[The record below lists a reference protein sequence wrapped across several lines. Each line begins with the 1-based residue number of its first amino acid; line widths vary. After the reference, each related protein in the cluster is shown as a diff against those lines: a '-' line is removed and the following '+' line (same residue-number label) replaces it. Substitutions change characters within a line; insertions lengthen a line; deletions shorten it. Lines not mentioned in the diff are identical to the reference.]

1 MDCGLK
7 WILVENGQWTE
18 VDISG
23 LRREDTCPLQ
33 ALKFTCTWT
42 EWQKN
47 CRHDILSR
55 QERQDF
61 FLRRVSLETAVP
73 TYLSPQ

>member
-33 ALKFTCTWT
+33 ADLTCADRMA
-42 EWQKN
+42 E
-47 CRHDILSR
+47 
-55 QERQDF
+55 E
-61 FLRRVSLETAVP
+61 
-73 TYLSPQ
+73 LSP